1 MKALDKI
8 KASMRI
14 GCLDI
19 KEKINVELSFF
30 IESFNIYFIEPLK
43 EQNIREIKNLFYPF
57 LSPDKRNI
65 KMNYIYIKTIFLD
78 GSNILKFTIYN
89 PTDSS
94 IFTLIFN
101 RFKYKK
107 KLIINSVPSP
117 NAMNNIVTE
126 IKKRNQNQTMKNIK
140 NFINVIYIFYE
151 FRSTGRRYN
160 NIINDMFIK
169 AFNIGIIFYDK
180 SLKEFYLSQE
190 KIKQYPKEKQY
201 KINND
206 LEKFEQQMPDPE
218 INIENNNNSSDVET
232 EENQIKKNKKII
244 QKNDISSELELD
256 TITQKDLFQ
265 NYPLFNKFPMD
276 LKKMASYFTEIT
288 INLLYKLFNVN
299 IEELNKK
306 YDDLNQTV
314 NGRII
319 NKKINIE
326 NFNQTDINNLITNI
340 HKSYNNK
347 IIDKNV
353 YEDKIKEW
361 FEFSK
366 EFHSFIPNNSME
378 NIISNTSQIIHRKF
392 FEILIKT
399 FFPDII
405 SIEINR
411 NKTLNSDEF
420 HLILKILRRLK
431 SILFTNKNRKY
442 YLDFEFL
449 NEEQNSYMLFNSS
462 IY

>member
-1 MKALDKI
+1 
-8 KASMRI
+8 
-14 GCLDI
+14 
-19 KEKINVELSFF
+19 
-30 IESFNIYFIEPLK
+30 
-43 EQNIREIKNLFYPF
+43 
-57 LSPDKRNI
+57 
-65 KMNYIYIKTIFLD
+65 
-78 GSNILKFTIYN
+78 
-89 PTDSS
+89 
-94 IFTLIFN
+94 
-101 RFKYKK
+101 
-107 KLIINSVPSP
+107 
-117 NAMNNIVTE
+117 
-126 IKKRNQNQTMKNIK
+126 
-140 NFINVIYIFYE
+140 
-151 FRSTGRRYN
+151 
-160 NIINDMFIK
+160 MFIK

-190 KIKQYPKEKQY
+190 KIKQYPKEKQN

-319 NKKINIE
+319 NKKINLE
-326 NFNQTDINNLITNI
+326 NFNQTDINNLIANI

-378 NIISNTSQIIHRKF
+378 NIISNTAQIIHRKF